1 MSGPKIKKED
11 QISWTISIPM
21 ILLAAV
27 IWTVLDRNWSSLNHL
42 PVYVYAG
49 TLIFSLK
56 AEKFAYRG
64 SDLPGIQSDK
74 WTRYLLLFFWW
85 LLLILPALEY
95 SLFPGYS
102 PAVTATGTF
111 LAVSGT
117 ILRAWGIWTLGKYFS
132 VHIEIKDRH
141 ELIESGPYRFI
152 RHPAYAGNL
161 LQAVGIPLILNAY
174 YSLSISAV
182 LVFLFLYRLKLEEE
196 TLLREVN
203 GYKDYVKRTY
213 RLVPKIW

>member
-1 MSGPKIKKED
+1 MRGPKIKKED

-27 IWTVLDRNWSSLNHL
+27 IWTVLDRNWNSLNHL

-102 PAVTATGTF
+102 PA
-111 LAVSGT
+111 AVSYT
-117 ILRAWGIWTLGKYFS
+117 HLT
-132 VHIEIKDRH
+132 
-141 ELIESGPYRFI
+141 
-152 RHPAYAGNL
+152 
-161 LQAVGIPLILNAY
+161 
-174 YSLSISAV
+174 
-182 LVFLFLYRLKLEEE
+182 
-196 TLLREVN
+196 
-203 GYKDYVKRTY
+203 
-213 RLVPKIW
+213 